1 MARQDR
7 AGLGLE
13 GELGVDVA
21 EGVGSGSL
29 GKEGPTQAVWRRQ
42 QVTQAPK

>member
-1 MARQDR
+1 MAGQDK

-13 GELGVDVA
+13 GELGVGVA
-21 EGVGSGSL
+21 EGEGSGSL
-29 GKEGPTQAVWRRQ
+29 GKEGPTQAAWRRQ